1 MERLTCPLIE
11 FGCRRE
17 RCAWWDEKA
26 RECAIL
32 TAVRT
37 LKDIKSSLARM
48 EGVAKRDSSHF

>member
-1 MERLTCPLIE
+1 MDRLTCPLIE

-17 RCAWWDEKA
+17 RCAWWDVQA

-37 LKDIKSSLARM
+37 MKDIKSALTKSS
-48 EGVAKRDSSHF
+48 AKAKDDK